1 MAGGER
7 HVQSESLKTFELSRG
22 SFSPPGSGPI
32 PEGRTSA
39 AGCERPV
46 PTARTTM
53 EHMTELPR
61 LAEADGV
68 FFLTLAK
75 GDRTSIATTIQ
86 RLIDMLDAMEPNPD
100 LEDSA
105 DSWFDEDFEETGDDE
120 PALAAAER
128 HPGVGWGFGRENE
141 AARRE
146 HSQDDWACGDSSGED
161 REDDDERE
169 LVSEDEGSVS
179 GDEEYSLGWQDEG
192 SQETLNMWGE
202 YEADLGTTEELDQVR
217 RIEVSEEW
225 QCDDGEPDL
234 GFVGHG
240 TGWREG
246 EETERGFLGGWPGN
260 GDGHRIAE
268 QMLRGVLI
276 PEMSTRH

>member
-1 MAGGER
+1 
-7 HVQSESLKTFELSRG
+7 
-22 SFSPPGSGPI
+22 
-32 PEGRTSA
+32 
-39 AGCERPV
+39 
-46 PTARTTM
+46 M

-61 LAEADGV
+61 LAEANGV
-68 FFLTLAK
+68 FFLTLSN
-75 GDRTSIATTIQ
+75 DRATVAYTIQ
-86 RLIDMLDAMEPNPD
+86 RLIDMLDAMEPDPD

-128 HPGVGWGFGRENE
+128 HPGVGWGFGHETG

-146 HSQDDWACGDSSGED
+146 HSQEDWACGDSSGED

-169 LVSEDEGSVS
+169 LVSEDEGAVS

-202 YEADLGTTEELDQVR
+202 YEAGLGTTEDLDQVR
-217 RIEVSEEW
+217 RIEVSEGW
-225 QCDDGEPDL
+225 KCSDGEPDL

-240 TGWREG
+240 TGWRAG
-246 EETERGFLGGWPGN
+246 EETDDREDENEHGRSDSVDGGATEHGICDSDAMHTYEEGFFAEWPGD
-260 GDGHRIAE
+260 GSGHRIADHLLAAHTISAAKTVIRQE
-268 QMLRGVLI
+268 GYEPVVLI
-276 PEMSTRH
+276 PELRTVH